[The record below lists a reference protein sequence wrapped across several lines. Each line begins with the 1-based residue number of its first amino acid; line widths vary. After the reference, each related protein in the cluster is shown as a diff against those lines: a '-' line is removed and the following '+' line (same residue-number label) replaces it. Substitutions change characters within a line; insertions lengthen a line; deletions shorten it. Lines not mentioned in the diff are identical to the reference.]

1 MSKKILIILATVA
14 LTFGLAFVV
23 GCESDAQ
30 TGTAIGA
37 LAGAGI
43 GQLAGGSTEAT
54 LIGAAVG
61 GGAGYALGN
70 EGDKKKASGHKSE
83 AKVAVYDRKI
93 MEVESPVSEKKEPAE
108 QEVESPVTEEKIPVK
123 EKGQLQTK
131 IDQLINELDTV
142 KQKIMEVESPASE
155 EKAPGEQ
162 KLEEKS
168 ERLPD

>member
-70 EGDKKKASGHKSE
+70 EGDKKKAAADRANIREEINTVMVNVTCSNDSIIQVKLKKQGVGYVGQRGE
-83 AKVAVYDRKI
+83 YYDKL
-93 MEVESPVSEKKEPAE
+93 P
-108 QEVESPVTEEKIPVK
+108 TE
-123 EKGQLQTK
+123 
-131 IDQLINELDTV
+131 DQLRPIY
-142 KQKIMEVESPASE
+142 
-155 EKAPGEQ
+155 GF
-162 KLEEKS
+162 
-168 ERLPD
+168 